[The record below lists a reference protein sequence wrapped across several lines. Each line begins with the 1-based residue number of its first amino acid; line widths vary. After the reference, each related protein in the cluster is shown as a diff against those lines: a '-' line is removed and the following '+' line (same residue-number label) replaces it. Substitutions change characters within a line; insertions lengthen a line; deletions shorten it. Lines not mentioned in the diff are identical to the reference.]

1 MESNYWQKRFSRRR
15 ALRYGAVT
23 GLGIGAASLIACGDD
38 STSTPAPTQSA
49 TSSPTGSAT
58 ASPTASATGSATSQP
73 TASATNVLTDKTLVF
88 GIDQDPNSQNLNPY
102 YSSGGQG
109 HWMDVNFFDNLWNHN
124 QASETY
130 PGLAEAMEVSDDGL
144 SAVLTL
150 RQGVKFHDGTD
161 LTPEDIKF
169 SLDQSIDKIAATYG
183 TLNNVTKCEIT
194 DPTHIKL
201 TLSAPNAVLQQDL
214 AGQWGAIVQK
224 KAYEAAGKDEFVN
237 ILMGTGPFKYLG
249 TTAGVGLKM
258 ERHEDYWGLKPA
270 AKMVD
275 VQFAVEPATRLGLLE
290 SGTADIVASVPLGE
304 AKRIDESDEYGVTW
318 ISAATVYAPFRLEP
332 GLEANEFVK
341 DVRFRQALSYAIDY
355 QSIIDNVYFGF
366 SEQIGSQCV
375 PSAAAVYGCGKTTQA
390 YDFKPDETRK
400 LLEAAGYA
408 GEQIRILWGQDD
420 VIPEGRASGQAV
432 LQMLTDAG
440 VNVDM
445 LFWEAGSFFAELGQG
460 HVSNEQK
467 LTANLTYWTVA
478 TSYDYGPILA
488 GSFSSTGGGY
498 GYYSDPALDAKIA
511 AMTSNL
517 DPASRQADME
527 DIMVELHDKALALWL
542 WGYPILHAVNNRV
555 NFKMQGIERN
565 TRFNEVTFNS

>member
-38 STSTPAPTQSA
+38 STSTPAPTSSA
-49 TSSPTGSAT
+49 TSSPTGTATASPTGSATGSAT
-58 ASPTASATGSATSQP
+58 ASPT
-73 TASATNVLTDKTLVF
+73 NVATDKTLTF

-102 YSSGGQG
+102 YSSGGQA

-130 PGLAEAMEVSDDGL
+130 PGLATAMEIADDGL

-150 RQGVKFHDGTD
+150 REGVKFHDGSD
-161 LTPEDIKF
+161 LTAEDVKF

-183 TLNNVTKCEIT
+183 TLNNVTKAEIT

-214 AGQWGAIVQK
+214 AGQWAAIVQK
-224 KAYEAAGKDEFVN
+224 KAYEAAGKDNFTG

-258 ERHEDYWGLKPA
+258 ERFEDYWGLKSS
-270 AKMVD
+270 AKAID

-290 SGTADIVASVPLGE
+290 SGTADIVASVPLSE
-304 AKRIDESDEYGVTW
+304 AKRIDDADEYTVTH
-318 ISAATVYAPFRLEP
+318 ITSATIYAPFRLEP

-375 PSAAAVYGCGKTTQA
+375 PSAASLYGCAKTNMA
-390 YDFKPDETRK
+390 YEYKPDETKK
-400 LLEAAGYA
+400 LLEAAGYTN
-408 GEQIRILWGQDD
+408 ESIRILWGQDD
-420 VIPEGRASGQAV
+420 VIPEGRAAGQAV

-440 VNVDM
+440 VTVDM
-445 LFWEAGSFFAELGQG
+445 PFWDAGQFFSTIGQG
-460 HVSNEQK
+460 HISNDEK

-478 TSYDYGPILA
+478 TSYDYGPIIA
-488 GSFSSTGGGY
+488 GSFASTGGGY
-498 GYYSDPALDAKIA
+498 GYYADAGMDKKIA
-511 AMTSNL
+511 DLTANL
-517 DPASRQADME
+517 DPTSRQAAME

-542 WGYPILHAVNNRV
+542 WGYPLLHAVNNRV
-555 NFKMQGIERN
+555 NFKLQGIERN